1 MQRNKREGLG
11 PTNEVNACIDRS
23 VVSAAC
29 QSGDDRYKGN
39 DVVDAVTFQAEVK
52 RIERLMYRVAW
63 SYLGNNQDVED
74 AVQDAIVK
82 AWEKRESLRRQ
93 EQFKPWL
100 SRILVN
106 QCKNVLRKRRKWS
119 FFPLEEDTASVE
131 PPEDGAPVHEALQ
144 KLKPEQRIAMTL
156 YYVDGYTMQEIA
168 DTLSIP
174 LGTIKTRLHSARKQL
189 KQILLVE
196 WEETV

>member
-1 MQRNKREGLG
+1 MCLLVGICKSAYAEEQKG
-11 PTNEVNACIDRS
+11 
-23 VVSAAC
+23 SAAC
-29 QSGDDRYKGN
+29 QIGDDRNKGN

-82 AWEKRESLRRQ
+82 AWEKRERLRRQ

-100 SRILVN
+100 TRILVN
-106 QCKNVLRKRRKWS
+106 QCKNALRKRRKWS
-119 FFPLEEDTASVE
+119 FYPLEEDTASVE
-131 PPEDGAPVHEALQ
+131 PPEDGAHVHEALQ
-144 KLKPEQRIAMTL
+144 KLKLEQRIVMTL